1 MDCILDI
8 ASQHERLTSQETV
21 DEVAWRAL
29 LPYLRPSWAEA
40 APGRGRVA
48 ASVTAGPPAAT
59 AAAWAATAELPA
71 SKAAA
76 LGDLA
81 ADQVGAE
88 GAPVAAAAVYRA
100 GQFRSSVRLCLK
112 S

>member
-1 MDCILDI
+1 M
-8 ASQHERLTSQETV
+8 AS
-21 DEVAWRAL
+21 
-29 LPYLRPSWAEA
+29 
-40 APGRGRVA
+40 
-48 ASVTAGPPAAT
+48 SVTAGPPAAT

-71 SKAAA
+71 SKAAG

-81 ADQVGAE
+81 ADQGGAE